1 MCFLFYFAQHGK
13 PAWRGVAIR
22 KKKKKK
28 TEGSRS
34 IAGMASLVYYYDKV

>member
-1 MCFLFYFAQHGK
+1 MYMCFLFYFAQHGK

-28 TEGSRS
+28 QKEVE
-34 IAGMASLVYYYDKV
+34 A